1 MRNEVA
7 EMFGID
13 PMSEE
18 VQLVRRQNRNDNDT
32 LDQLILRREEKFPDL
47 ESFASEI
54 GMAPQVV
61 ADFEERPNEASIRF
75 LQMYALGL
83 GVEIQHR
90 IVTQEERRTQNQ
102 GAEMTSAE
110 SIVERWVSRAARTA
124 AGRSVFKR
132 IEQEGAQYV

>member
-1 MRNEVA
+1 
-7 EMFGID
+7 MFGID

-47 ESFASEI
+47 ESFAAEI
-54 GMAPQVV
+54 GMDPQVV
-61 ADFEERPNEASIRF
+61 ADFEKRPNEASIRF

-90 IVTQEERRTQNQ
+90 IITPEERRTQRYD
-102 GAEMTSAE
+102 AEITS
-110 SIVERWVSRAARTA
+110 VEPVVVRWVSEVARTA
-124 AGRSVFKR
+124 AGHSVFQR
-132 IEQEGAQYV
+132 IEKKGAQHA

>member
-47 ESFASEI
+47 ESFAAEI
-54 GMAPQVV
+54 GMDPQVV
-61 ADFEERPNEASIRF
+61 ADFEKRPNEASIRF

-83 GVEIQHR
+83 GVEIQHKV
-90 IVTQEERRTQNQ
+90 VTPEERRAQKR
-102 GAEMTSAE
+102 E
-110 SIVERWVSRAARTA
+110 SENHSVLLVVGRWAPEAVS
-124 AGRSVFKR
+124 AGRSAFR
-132 IEQEGAQYV
+132 QIEQEGPQHV